1 VLSGLPERRFRNADP
16 TVDAGS
22 FLPIFPTDSQGRYCI
37 VTDSIALLR
46 GTLDAL
52 VLKTLTWGP
61 MHGFEITTWIE
72 QHSGGRLDVED
83 SALYQ
88 ALRRLEERK
97 LVEAEWGVTG
107 NNRRARYYRMTAA
120 GRAHLRAE
128 TARWMKY
135 SDTVTGILTVPART

>member
-1 VLSGLPERRFRNADP
+1 M
-16 TVDAGS
+16 
-22 FLPIFPTDSQGRYCI
+22 
-37 VTDSIALLR
+37 TDSIALLR

>member
-1 VLSGLPERRFRNADP
+1 MAADP
-16 TVDAGS
+16 
-22 FLPIFPTDSQGRYCI
+22 
-37 VTDSIALLR
+37 IALVR

-72 QHSGGRLDVED
+72 QRSGGRLDVED

-88 ALRRLEERK
+88 ALRRLEERE
-97 LVEAEWGVTG
+97 LIEAEWGVTD
-107 NNRRARYYRMTAA
+107 NNRKARYYRITVA

-135 SDTVTGILTVPART
+135 SETVSDILTVPAKG